1 MAVTLME
8 KPLLAPEA
16 PAAADPGAYAHFAA
30 ALRQAMVVHGLSE
43 RRLALELGI
52 TIGTTQ
58 KYFRGKVHPLRVSTQ
73 VNQRLASLL
82 GVTLDALVR
91 FYGTG
96 EYESDLGFEDVVSWV
111 RSSAG
116 SEHMAGILDAISAA
130 SRRALAAPGNALPAE
145 PERLEPF
152 TWPLDEL
159 AAAGVSEALRERMGL
174 GEQELRGLV
183 EEGIFDDALVE
194 AFSVATNLAEEEVRK
209 AFKLRKPIPP
219 EDR

>member
-1 MAVTLME
+1 MAVTPME
-8 KPLLAPEA
+8 KPRLAPEA
-16 PAAADPGAYAHFAA
+16 PAVADPGAYAHFAA
-30 ALRQAMVVHGLSE
+30 ALRQAMVLHGWSE

-73 VNQRLASLL
+73 VNQRLAYLL

-130 SRRALAAPGNALPAE
+130 SRRALAAPGNALPVE